1 MYHVPVVVGVDVV
14 KFMWLGTHVVLWVL
28 HVITDNHLCWEELR
42 DGLWNHLYIQYN
54 NIITSFVDQMEMQLP
69 FLITTLVGHNKQISG
84 IVSSHVQWLEKLLAD
99 VEKALL
105 AREASNKKSNHAQ
118 ELKELKCIYILLKPW
133 NTEFRYGYSCTLSIP
148 CMMYMYM

>member
-1 MYHVPVVVGVDVV
+1 MYHVLFVLDVNVV

-42 DGLWNHLYIQYN
+42 DGLWNQLYIQLVCLVTLWVN

-105 AREASNKKSNHAQ
+105 AREASKKRVIM
-118 ELKELKCIYILLKPW
+118 LKNWKSWSVFIY
-133 NTEFRYGYSCTLSIP
+133 Y
-148 CMMYMYM
+148 